1 MLIVRKSPITGVTIS
16 REIAVSREQMRD
28 WEKGAYLIQE
38 AMPNLSA
45 SEREFIKTGMTDED
59 WDTLGTDTHW
69 KEHNG

>member
-1 MLIVRKSPITGVTIS
+1 MLIVRKSPITGITIS

-59 WDTLGTDTHW
+59 WDSLLVPTP
-69 KEHNG
+69 KQEA